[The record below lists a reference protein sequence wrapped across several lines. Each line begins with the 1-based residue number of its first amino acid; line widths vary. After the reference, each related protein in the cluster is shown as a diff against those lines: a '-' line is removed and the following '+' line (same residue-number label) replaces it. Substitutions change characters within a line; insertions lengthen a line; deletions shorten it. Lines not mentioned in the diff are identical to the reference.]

1 MLLKFEIA
9 LFCIYFI
16 YTIYILHKV
25 NRTIIEFKESSL
37 KYSKNDSLSIAF
49 EMLKNK
55 LDFNFSIKKGNNDYE
70 IMMHCSESEGF
81 YSKILLNLNPDIH
94 ISCSIYDKNKGYPLI
109 FSCQGEIVQTLND
122 YKSYINKLVK
132 RNEYF

>member
-25 NRTIIEFKESSL
+25 NRAINEFKGSDI
-37 KYSKNDSLSIAF
+37 KYSKNNSLSVAF

-55 LDFNFSIKKGNNDYE
+55 LDFNFSIKKGNTNYE
-70 IMMHCSESEGF
+70 IIMCCSETEGF

-94 ISCSIYDKNKGYPLI
+94 ISCSIYDKNKGYPVI
-109 FSCQGEIVQTLND
+109 FSCQGEIIQTLTN

-132 RNEYF
+132 RDEYF